1 MITTKDNI
9 MKFIESIFEKVLWNS
24 RFVILIAVVST
35 LIASIAV
42 FALGTFKMAQTVGHV
57 IEYMTHPG
65 HNAPTTVPSPE
76 KKKADGHG
84 SETPAEQPNTVVK
97 ESESAPSL
105 SIAEIVGVIDAYLLA
120 IVLFIF
126 SLGIYELFI
135 SQIDE
140 IEKGGES
147 DDRPSWLA
155 IHDLD
160 DLKEKLAKVIIMIL
174 MVTFYEK
181 VVQIEWV
188 TPFDMILLAISIF
201 LISLTFF
208 YLGKSKHEPK
218 PRVKAAKEEDSGNG
232 HEH

>member
-1 MITTKDNI
+1 MR
-9 MKFIESIFEKVLWNS
+9 FIESIFEKILWNS

-42 FALGTFKMAQTVGHV
+42 FALGTFKMAQTVGHIV
-57 IEYMTHPG
+57 EYMTHPG
-65 HNAPTTVPSPE
+65 HSAPAPALSSE
-76 KKKADGHG
+76 SKKAGEHG
-84 SETPAEQPNTVVK
+84 IQTPVEQPNMPVK
-97 ESESAPSL
+97 ESKEAPSL

-188 TPFDMILLAISIF
+188 TPWEMILLAISIL

-208 YLGKSKHEPK
+208 FLGKSKHEPK
-218 PRVKAAKEEDSGNG
+218 PRVRASKEENSGNG

>member
-1 MITTKDNI
+1 
-9 MKFIESIFEKVLWNS
+9 MKFFESIFEKILWNS
-24 RFVILIAVVST
+24 RFIILVAVLST

-42 FALGTFKMAQTVGHV
+42 FALGTFKMAQTVGH
-57 IEYMTHPG
+57 IFEYITHPG
-65 HNAPTTVPSPE
+65 HATAATVPSAE
-76 KKKADGHG
+76 SKKTDGHENQT
-84 SETPAEQPNTVVK
+84 SEEPSTTATKASQE
-97 ESESAPSL
+97 APSL

-126 SLGIYELFI
+126 ALGIYELFI

-188 TPFDMILLAISIF
+188 TPWEMILLAISIL
-201 LISLTFF
+201 LISLTFYF
-208 YLGKSKHEPK
+208 LGKSKHEPK
-218 PRVKAAKEEDSGNG
+218 PRVRASKEENSGNG

>member
-1 MITTKDNI
+1 MR
-9 MKFIESIFEKVLWNS
+9 FIESIFEKILWNS

-42 FALGTFKMAQTVGHV
+42 FALGTYKMAQTVEHIFV
-57 IEYMTHPG
+57 YMTHPATAT
-65 HNAPTTVPSPE
+65 HQATAPTTKESTKPGE
-76 KKKADGHG
+76 HG
-84 SETPAEQPNTVVK
+84 TKTTDTTPATEQPSLALK

-140 IEKGGES
+140 IEKGGEA

-188 TPFDMILLAISIF
+188 TPWEMILLAISIF

-208 YLGKSKHEPK
+208 FLGKSKHEPK
-218 PRVKAAKEEDSGNG
+218 PKTRAAKEEDSDNG
-232 HEH
+232 HGH

>member
-1 MITTKDNI
+1 
-9 MKFIESIFEKVLWNS
+9 MKLIESIFEKILWNS
-24 RFVILIAVVST
+24 RFIILIAVVST

-42 FALGTFKMAQTVGHV
+42 FALGTYKMAQTVEHIFV
-57 IEYMTHPG
+57 YMAHPATTTHQVS
-65 HNAPTTVPSPE
+65 APTTKESKKTGEHNPE
-76 KKKADGHG
+76 AT
-84 SETPAEQPNTVVK
+84 SATEQPPVIK

-188 TPFDMILLAISIF
+188 TPWDMILLAISIF

-208 YLGKSKHEPK
+208 FLGKSKHELKPK
-218 PRVKAAKEEDSGNG
+218 VRAAKEEDTDNG
-232 HEH
+232 HGHQ

>member
-1 MITTKDNI
+1 MR
-9 MKFIESIFEKVLWNS
+9 FIESIFEKVLWNS
-24 RFVILIAVVST
+24 RFIILIAVVST

-57 IEYMTHPG
+57 FEYMTHPG
-65 HNAPTTVPSPE
+65 HSAQATIPSVE
-76 KKKADGHG
+76 KKTTDGHG
-84 SETPAEQPNTVVK
+84 SQSTEEQPVITK
-97 ESESAPSL
+97 TSQEAPSL

-188 TPFDMILLAISIF
+188 TPWEMILLAISIF

-208 YLGKSKHEPK
+208 FLGKSKHEPK
-218 PRVKAAKEEDSGNG
+218 PRVRAVKEENSDNG